1 LRFVTDS
8 FYEITARCCRPQ
20 EDSGSYYSRDDR
32 LANVNRDIFKLNSLY
47 YDSPCF
53 GFASPFP
60 TQSNRV
66 FDPQFDYAGATH
78 MVISNTEMLEPTAM
92 RKDAIRPAIAA
103 MADVDAHGL
112 TPLETLS
119 LLRVT
124 LYRQYQKMECYEKNG
139 IEYLRSKRTGYPF
152 FQLCLSPGKIEPLT
166 DDEVAEK
173 KENGFTRSWRL
184 KKAGRLAVC
193 LLSGCGERKPFSR
206 GTAEMYE
213 ENEEYMRRS
222 AEQCYRLK
230 YNEDKGCKEWDPR
243 SPRESRECLWHLIT
257 PSDNS
262 APYWERE
269 YFSGFSYHQYQVNQ
283 PVRSKDT
290 GSRVF
295 FTLQE
300 DRPRQEF
307 EALLAL
313 LTLIEELAPVY
324 RGRYEQRCKLSEE
337 RCFSL
342 FARTRFS
349 NDELSP
355 DFSK

>member
-1 LRFVTDS
+1 
-8 FYEITARCCRPQ
+8 
-20 EDSGSYYSRDDR
+20 
-32 LANVNRDIFKLNSLY
+32 
-47 YDSPCF
+47 
-53 GFASPFP
+53 
-60 TQSNRV
+60 
-66 FDPQFDYAGATH
+66 

-119 LLRVT
+119 LLRVA
-124 LYRQYQKMECYEKNG
+124 LYRQYLKMECYEKNG

-283 PVRSKDT
+283 RVRSKDT

-300 DRPRQEF
+300 DRPRQ
-307 EALLAL
+307 
-313 LTLIEELAPVY
+313 
-324 RGRYEQRCKLSEE
+324 
-337 RCFSL
+337 
-342 FARTRFS
+342 
-349 NDELSP
+349 D
-355 DFSK
+355 